1 MQNNKINNPHPNR
14 LVFPI
19 EFLTTIKSI
28 GVEELI
34 SLKEFLINQT
44 VLHLDSEFMDDPEVR
59 AEWQNAINTCNDLC
73 VAIERHKNI
82 NHDDDV
88 VETIK
93 FLENHRVAL
102 VAEMEV
108 HHE

>member
-1 MQNNKINNPHPNR
+1 MQKNETNPNR

-19 EFLTTIKSI
+19 DFLTTIKSI
-28 GVEELI
+28 GVEEII

-44 VLHLDSEFMDDPEVR
+44 VLHLDSEFMDDPEIR

-73 VAIERHKNI
+73 VAIEKHKNI
-82 NHDDDV
+82 VHDDDI

-93 FLENHRVAL
+93 FLEEKRIEL
-102 VAEMEV
+102 IAEMEV
-108 HHE
+108 QNG

>member
-1 MQNNKINNPHPNR
+1 MREQNNNVHPNR
-14 LVFPI
+14 LLFPI

-34 SLKEFLINQT
+34 SLKEFLINQ
-44 VLHLDSEFMDDPEVR
+44 VVVHLDEEFMNDPEVR
-59 AEWQNAINTCNDLC
+59 AEWQNAINTVNDLC
-73 VAIERHKNI
+73 VPIEKHNTI
-82 NHDDDV
+82 NHDADV

-102 VAEMEV
+102 VVEMEV